1 MNVPDGMFPIN
12 EGEDRMANVTDRIM
26 DALDIETFL
35 ICDSEE
41 EGRQLAVQL
50 IKEWGFKDV
59 DIVFIQFQGPG
70 VRVRARAYV
79 HRSGD
84 VYGWLN
90 PGSKKEV
97 VA

>member
-1 MNVPDGMFPIN
+1 
-12 EGEDRMANVTDRIM
+12 MANVMDKIM
-26 DALDIETFL
+26 DGLDIETFL
-35 ICDSEE
+35 ICGSEE

-50 IKEWGFKDV
+50 VKEWGFKDV

-70 VRVRARAYV
+70 VRVRVRAYV

-84 VYGWLN
+84 VYGWLK
-90 PGSKKEV
+90 PGGKGEV